1 MRINSNM
8 MSGMD
13 TLEQTSRAKN
23 VEKVSAEQQQA
34 STVESDN
41 VTISE
46 KGKDV
51 SEMTRTLKSMPEVRA
66 DKIADLKERIAKR
79 FGSLWIRQASHFS
92 GKLSNSFKRAVSD
105 TILFDTL
112 CPLLESHKG
121 LCRETVYREQLIF
134 LPHTSDN

>member
-23 VEKVSAEQQQA
+23 VEKVSAEQQQQA

-66 DKIADLKERIAKR
+66 DKIADLKERIAN
-79 FGSLWIRQASHFS
+79 GTY
-92 GKLSNSFKRAVSD
+92 NVSARD
-105 TILFDTL
+105 VAAKIVNTAL
-112 CPLLESHKG
+112 
-121 LCRETVYREQLIF
+121 
-134 LPHTSDN
+134 DNTF

>member
-66 DKIADLKERIAKR
+66 DKIADLKERIAN
-79 FGSLWIRQASHFS
+79 GTY
-92 GKLSNSFKRAVSD
+92 NVSARD
-105 TILFDTL
+105 VAAKIVNTAL
-112 CPLLESHKG
+112 
-121 LCRETVYREQLIF
+121 
-134 LPHTSDN
+134 DNTF

>member
-13 TLEQTSRAKN
+13 TLEQTSRTKN

-66 DKIADLKERIAKR
+66 DKIADLKERIAN
-79 FGSLWIRQASHFS
+79 GTY
-92 GKLSNSFKRAVSD
+92 NVSARD
-105 TILFDTL
+105 VAAKIVNTAL
-112 CPLLESHKG
+112 
-121 LCRETVYREQLIF
+121 
-134 LPHTSDN
+134 DNTF

>member
-66 DKIADLKERIAKR
+66 DKIADLKERIAN
-79 FGSLWIRQASHFS
+79 GTY
-92 GKLSNSFKRAVSD
+92 NVSARNVAAKIVN
-105 TILFDTL
+105 TAL
-112 CPLLESHKG
+112 
-121 LCRETVYREQLIF
+121 
-134 LPHTSDN
+134 DNTF

>member
-1 MRINSNM
+1 MRINSNV

-66 DKIADLKERIAKR
+66 DKIADLKERIAN
-79 FGSLWIRQASHFS
+79 GTY
-92 GKLSNSFKRAVSD
+92 NVSARD
-105 TILFDTL
+105 VAAKIVNTAL
-112 CPLLESHKG
+112 
-121 LCRETVYREQLIF
+121 
-134 LPHTSDN
+134 DNTF

>member
-13 TLEQTSRAKN
+13 TLEQTSRARN
-23 VEKVSAEQQQA
+23 VEKTSAEQQQQQT
-34 STVESDN
+34 SGVESDN

-66 DKIADLKERIAKR
+66 DKIADLKERIAN
-79 FGSLWIRQASHFS
+79 GTY
-92 GKLSNSFKRAVSD
+92 NVSARDVAAKIVNTALED
-105 TILFDTL
+105 TF
-112 CPLLESHKG
+112 
-121 LCRETVYREQLIF
+121 
-134 LPHTSDN
+134 